1 MTEGPFLRN
10 HWSVVAS
17 GTLRAASWSVLIPVV
32 MLASY
37 GTFTIERALLMI
49 GAFTAASAVAN
60 IIIWRRTKYY
70 FLEDEMTVERNTVFR
85 SETRIQYDRLASV
98 NEERD
103 PVCRLLGAVRLSFN
117 LNSSVNASKAEA
129 FIVLKAD
136 DAAALRTRMDSR
148 IFGRPAPSEDVAA
161 EEPASLVDV
170 SFADILLHSMFGM
183 PSAQVGVGAV
193 TLAYSLFTF
202 FGLGTPSIAATLL
215 FVVDFL
221 LPAVSSFLR
230 LYGYRITRSGDKV
243 SVSSGLLSTREDSF
257 LLSKVNCVR
266 VREPFLCRLMGRAIL
281 EVEVVGTANGKG
293 VPLLC
298 PLKRRS
304 VAMDLFHSLLPEF
317 ECSAEPMGQCR
328 VASAGILL
336 KAGIVAFAL
345 LAAACLIVTYEPA
358 ADPEVVAG
366 VALFGVLLCTF
377 WAVMAY
383 RTRAFACDG
392 DIAML
397 VVGACDRITDH
408 ILMDKVQFADV
419 RSSPIQRRKGAAS
432 CRISMLSTSGATSV
446 TSGVFP
452 AEELEKVSS
461 TVLARIKDGRYDFR
475 RFQRRPADGT
485 WPNRLYLYRRTNFN
499 RSAFRIRNIWRNKNG
514 HGKHTC
520 HHPKGRNQKREG
532 QGRAVQQHRRGQG
545 HLRRRQEQPGA
556 QGNG

>member
-17 GTLRAASWSVLIPVV
+17 GTLRAAVWAVLAPV
-32 MLASY
+32 
-37 GTFTIERALLMI
+37 MI
-49 GAFTAASAVAN
+49 QVAYGAFTLEGSLLMAAAFMALAAAVN
-60 IIIWRRTKYY
+60 IVIWRRTKYY
-70 FLEDEMTVERNTVFR
+70 FLEDEMIVERNTVFR

-117 LNSSVNASKAEA
+117 LNSSVNASTAEA

-136 DAAALRTRMDSR
+136 EAAALRARMDSR
-148 IFGRPAPSEDVAA
+148 IFGRPSPSEDEAV
-161 EEPASLVDV
+161 EEPASLVEV
-170 SFADILLHSMFGM
+170 SFTDILLHSLFGM

-193 TLAYSLFTF
+193 TLGYSLFTF

-215 FVVDFL
+215 FVLDFL
-221 LPAVSSFLR
+221 LPAASSFLR
-230 LYGYRITRSGDKV
+230 LYGYRITRSGDMV

-266 VREPFLCRLMGRAIL
+266 IREPFLCRLMGRAIL

-304 VAMDLFHSLLPEF
+304 VALDLFHSLLPEF

-336 KAGIVAFAL
+336 RSGAVALAV
-345 LAAACLIVTYEPA
+345 LAAACLILTYEPA
-358 ADPEVVAG
+358 VHPDVVVGFAALG
-366 VALFGVLLCTF
+366 VFLCAF
-377 WAVMAY
+377 WAIMAY
-383 RTRAFACDG
+383 RTRSFACDG

-397 VVGACDRITDH
+397 VVGACDRISDY
-408 ILMDKVQFADV
+408 ILMDKIQFADV
-419 RSSPIQRRKGAAS
+419 RSSPIQRRRGAAR
-432 CRISMLSTSGATSV
+432 CRISMLSTSGAASV

-452 AEELEKVSS
+452 AEELEKMSS
-461 TVLARIKDGRYDFR
+461 IVLARIKDGRYDFR
-475 RFQRRPADGT
+475 RFQRRPADG
-485 WPNRLYLYRRTNFN
+485 PGSYRLYLYRRTNFN
-499 RSAFRIRNIWRNKNG
+499 RSAF
-514 HGKHTC
+514 
-520 HHPKGRNQKREG
+520 Q
-532 QGRAVQQHRRGQG
+532 
-545 HLRRRQEQPGA
+545 
-556 QGNG
+556 